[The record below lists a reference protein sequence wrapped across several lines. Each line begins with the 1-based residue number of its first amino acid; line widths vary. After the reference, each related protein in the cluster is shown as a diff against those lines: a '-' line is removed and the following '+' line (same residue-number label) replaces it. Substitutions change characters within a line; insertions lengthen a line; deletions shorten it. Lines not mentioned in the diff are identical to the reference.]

1 LAIRFFLHLVDYQIE
16 GKRKIKTWIR
26 KILTDHDKMVGEIN
40 IILTCDSKLLEINKR
55 YLKKE
60 NYTDIITFDY
70 SDKKVI
76 SGELYISIDRI
87 KENANIYNVTCN
99 NEVVRVIIHGI
110 LHLLNYDDNTY
121 LKKKKMKKME
131 DNYLNNL
138 YKKGSENI

>member
-16 GKRKIKTWIR
+16 GKRKIKTWIK

-55 YLKKE
+55 YLKRE

>member
-1 LAIRFFLHLVDYQIE
+1 MAIRFFLHLVDYQIE
-16 GKRKIKTWIR
+16 GKRKIKTWIK

-40 IILTCDSKLLEINKR
+40 IILTCDSKILEINKR
-55 YLKKE
+55 YLKRE

-87 KENANIYNVTCN
+87 KENANIYNVKCN